1 MESLRDTKLAVE
13 IEGELKH
20 IKSFWSSSKD
30 FYRLRYP
37 HMLIARES
45 KEPTKAK
52 FEIAYDLRVYNV
64 LLGSDDSKLLLTP
77 KDEKL
82 NAQKVELVAET
93 QNGTK

>member
-1 MESLRDTKLAVE
+1 
-13 IEGELKH
+13 
-20 IKSFWSSSKD
+20 
-30 FYRLRYP
+30 
-37 HMLIARES
+37 MLIARES

-93 QNGTK
+93 QNGTKRWFQTIKNQEALYATTQRDTLTGTK